1 MRQVFAALMLLA
13 LAVPL
18 SGCIVVD
25 HRGSNWCYYH
35 PYRCH

>member
-1 MRQVFAALMLLA
+1 MKRAILTLMLFA

-25 HRGSNWCYYH
+25 HHGGNWCYYH
-35 PYRCH
+35 PYRCR